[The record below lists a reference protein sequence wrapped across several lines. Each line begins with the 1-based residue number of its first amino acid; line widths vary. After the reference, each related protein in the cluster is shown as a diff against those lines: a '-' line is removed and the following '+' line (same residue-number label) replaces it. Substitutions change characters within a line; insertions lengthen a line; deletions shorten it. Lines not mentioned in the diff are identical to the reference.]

1 MPSDS
6 EDLIQ
11 GWLRE
16 QLEAAAGCDAWPLI
30 GPVAAP
36 PYVMFAQSA
45 QVDEDTLD
53 DDEETL
59 TTATFTI
66 EVYGAGYAD
75 AHHMARDIR
84 RGLRNF
90 AGSSGDL
97 TIARVL
103 VTDSKDLDP
112 VFEDGQN
119 KPIAYAVEITV
130 AVSWME

>member
-11 GWLRE
+11 GWLRARLE
-16 QLEAAAGCDAWPLI
+16 QAAGCDAWPLI
-30 GPVAAP
+30 GPAAAP
-36 PYVMFAQSA
+36 PYVMFAQSG
-45 QVDEDTLD
+45 QNDEDTLAD
-53 DDEETL
+53 DAETL

-66 EVYGAGYAD
+66 EVYGSGYAD
-75 AHHMARDIR
+75 AHQMARDIR
-84 RGLRNF
+84 RNLRNF

>member
-11 GWLRE
+11 GWLRAR
-16 QLEAAAGCDAWPLI
+16 LEEATGCDAWPLI
-30 GPVAAP
+30 GPVAEP
-36 PYVMFAQSA
+36 PYVMFAQA
-45 QVDEDTLD
+45 GQTDEDTLAAD
-53 DDEETL
+53 DETL
-59 TTATFTI
+59 TTGQFTV
-66 EVYGAGYAD
+66 EVYAPGYAE

-84 RGLRNF
+84 RAVRNF

-112 VFEDGQN
+112 AFEDGQN
-119 KPIAYAVEITV
+119 KPAAYAVEISLSI
-130 AVSWME
+130 SWME